1 MPDASVSFTVKGP
14 PERVFGL
21 SNDLET
27 LGSLIPDVTKVEI
40 ADEKNAYWHLTTKI
54 GFVKHTTKLH
64 TTITAMEP
72 PKHADFEGDS
82 DELVLGGSVELSPL
96 PDGSTKVSCEL
107 LGPWQGTAQDNHRQP
122 AGEPA
127 REGGLRLRREPPED
141 APGLIERGW
150 GLRAGRRARTD
161 AAMLA

>member
-1 MPDASVSFTVKGP
+1 MPSAPVTFTVKGP

-27 LGSLIPDVTKVEI
+27 LGSLIPDVTKVEV

-82 DELVLGGSVELSPL
+82 DELALGGSVELSPL
-96 PDGSTKVSCEL
+96 PDGFTEVSCEL
-107 LGPWQGTAQDNHRQP
+107 QAHGKGPLKMIIDSLLEN
-122 AGEPA
+122 
-127 REGGLRLRREPPED
+127 RLAKEASGFAEN
-141 APGLIERGW
+141 LQK
-150 GLRAGRRARTD
+150 
-161 AAMLA
+161 MLLD

>member
-107 LGPWQGTAQDNHRQP
+107 QAHGKGPLKIIIDSLLEN
-122 AGEPA
+122 
-127 REGGLRLRREPPED
+127 RLAKEASGFAEN
-141 APGLIERGW
+141 LQK
-150 GLRAGRRARTD
+150 
-161 AAMLA
+161 MLLD

>member
-1 MPDASVSFTVKGP
+1 MPDASVSFTVKSP

-27 LGSLIPDVTKVEI
+27 LGSMIPDVTKVEV

-82 DELVLGGSVELSPL
+82 DELILGGSVELRPL
-96 PDGSTKVSCEL
+96 PDGYTEVACEL
-107 LGPWQGTAQDNHRQP
+107 QAQGKGPLKMIINSLLEKRLTEEASGFAENLKKMLQD
-122 AGEPA
+122 
-127 REGGLRLRREPPED
+127 
-141 APGLIERGW
+141 
-150 GLRAGRRARTD
+150 
-161 AAMLA
+161 